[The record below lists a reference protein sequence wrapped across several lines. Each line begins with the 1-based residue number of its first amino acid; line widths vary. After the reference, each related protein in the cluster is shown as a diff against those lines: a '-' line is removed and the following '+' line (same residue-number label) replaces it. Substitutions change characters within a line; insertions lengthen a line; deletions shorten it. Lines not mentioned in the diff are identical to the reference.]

1 MMPAVL
7 SGLEAGSRGDLV
19 LKMNGDTPNRVL
31 VVDDSRVVRELLAT
45 YLRTNHFAAETASVR
60 DAARLLE
67 GSSGAAVVLLNV
79 GGAEGTAGISRLA
92 RPARR
97 VNVVAYGV
105 DDSEEAVLACF
116 EAGAAGYVP
125 LDGGLDDL
133 ANAIRAALHDELLCS
148 PRIAAAL
155 RRRIALSPTER
166 VEPQTHPAL
175 TPREREI
182 VDLIDQGLSNKEIAR
197 RLSLSVLTVKNHVH
211 NVLEKLQV
219 RRRGQAA
226 ARLRG
231 RP

>member
-19 LKMNGDTPNRVL
+19 LKMNGDAPNRVL
-31 VVDDSRVVRELLAT
+31 VVDDSRVVRELLAA
-45 YLRTNHFAAETASVR
+45 YLRTNHFAAETASMR

-67 GSSGAAVVLLNV
+67 NPSGAAVVLLNV
-79 GGAEGTAGISRLA
+79 GGPEGTGRITRLA
-92 RPARR
+92 RPARK

-133 ANAIRAALHDELLCS
+133 AAAIRAALHDELLCS

-166 VEPQTHPAL
+166 ADPQPHPAL